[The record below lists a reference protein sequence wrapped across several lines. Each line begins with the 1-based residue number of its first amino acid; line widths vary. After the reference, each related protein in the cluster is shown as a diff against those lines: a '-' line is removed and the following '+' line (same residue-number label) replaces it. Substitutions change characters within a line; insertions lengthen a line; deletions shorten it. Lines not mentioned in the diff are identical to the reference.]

1 MGETQGNDTKVPR
14 DDFLENDGLS
24 TEDSTD
30 TNDDTKD
37 PNDLGCLNDDDDDA
51 PTINPGQ

>member
-14 DDFLENDGLS
+14 DDFLEDDGLS

-30 TNDDTKD
+30 TNDDTKN
-37 PNDLGCLNDDDDDA
+37 PNDLGGLNDDGDDA

>member
-14 DDFLENDGLS
+14 DDFLEDDGLS

-37 PNDLGCLNDDDDDA
+37 PNDLGGLNDDDDDA
-51 PTINPGQ
+51 PTINSGQ